1 MTISHN
7 LNNHVTIRF
16 IDRPYLRET
25 DTIFSDKFIFN
36 APEEWLDLIKKGN
49 KLKVEEIYKGDA
61 VEDPDPDYD
70 SNFSLV
76 RIL

>member
-25 DTIFSDKFIFN
+25 DTVFSDKFIFN
-36 APEEWLDLIKKGN
+36 APEEWLSLIRNEN
-49 KLKVEEIYKGDA
+49 KFEIEKIYKGNA
-61 VEDPDPDYD
+61 VEDPDSE